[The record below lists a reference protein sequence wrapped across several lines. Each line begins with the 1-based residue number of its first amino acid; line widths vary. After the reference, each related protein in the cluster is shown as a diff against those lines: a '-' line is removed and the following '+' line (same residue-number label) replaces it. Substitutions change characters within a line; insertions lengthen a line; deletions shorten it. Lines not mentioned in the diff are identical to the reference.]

1 MRILVVDDSSAMRT
15 FVRAAVED
23 ELGAEVTEASS
34 GFDALRLLP
43 REAFDVIVVD
53 VNMPDINGL
62 ELVAFIRK
70 NPAHVDTRIL
80 MISTEAAEADQARGL
95 KLGAN
100 AFLSKPF
107 TAVALRDKIQS
118 LTADPP
124 KS

>member
-1 MRILVVDDSSAMRT
+1 MRT

-23 ELGAEVTEASS
+23 ELGADVTEATS

-43 REAFDVIVVD
+43 RETFDVIVVD

-107 TAVALRDKIQS
+107 TAEALRDKIET
-118 LTADPP
+118 LTSNAT

>member
-23 ELGAEVTEASS
+23 ELGADVTEATS
-34 GFDALRLLP
+34 GFDARRLLP
-43 REAFDVIVVD
+43 RETFDVIVVD

-107 TAVALRDKIQS
+107 TAEALRDKIET
-118 LTADPP
+118 LTSNAT

>member
-23 ELGAEVTEASS
+23 ELGADVTEATS

-43 REAFDVIVVD
+43 RETFDVIVVD

-107 TAVALRDKIQS
+107 TAEALRDKIET
-118 LTADPP
+118 LTSNAT